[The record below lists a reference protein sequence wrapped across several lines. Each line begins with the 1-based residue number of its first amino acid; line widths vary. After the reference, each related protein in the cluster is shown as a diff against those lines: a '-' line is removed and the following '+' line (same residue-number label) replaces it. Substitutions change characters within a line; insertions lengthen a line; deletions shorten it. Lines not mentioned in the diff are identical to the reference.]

1 MLISNPRARPSS
13 LCHGMLLLLLLLVS
27 SQLCSQLL
35 AGSPSLVKSLPG
47 IHGPLPFELET
58 GYLYSSML
66 QPNSMGAGEAEE
78 VQLFYYFVKSER
90 KAEEDPLM
98 LWLTGGPG
106 CSSVT
111 ALLYEIG
118 ARLSCNLILSQ
129 QQLIGPL
136 HFGAGHTAPEYKRE
150 EGLTIYKRWIPEE
163 PL

>member
-1 MLISNPRARPSS
+1 MTRLSS
-13 LCHGMLLLLLLLVS
+13 LCNGMLLLLLLLVS

-47 IHGPLPFELET
+47 NHGPLPFELET
-58 GYLYSSML
+58 GYV
-66 QPNSMGAGEAEE
+66 GVGEAEE

-106 CSSVT
+106 CSPVT
-111 ALLYEIG
+111 AFLYV
-118 ARLSCNLILSQ
+118 
-129 QQLIGPL
+129 IGPL
-136 HFGAGHTAPEYKRE
+136 NFEIELYNGSLPTLILNPYSWTKGAGHTAPEYKRE
-150 EGLTIYKRWIPEE
+150 EGLTMYKRWISEE